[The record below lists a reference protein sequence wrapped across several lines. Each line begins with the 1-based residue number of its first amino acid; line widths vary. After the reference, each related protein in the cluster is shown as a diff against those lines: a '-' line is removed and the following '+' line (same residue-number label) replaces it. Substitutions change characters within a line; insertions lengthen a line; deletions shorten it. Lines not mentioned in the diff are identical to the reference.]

1 MARVL
6 KVGNVGTKFS
16 TVIIDAE
23 TLEPVN
29 LTGGTVTFY
38 FKLGTKVFSKAGT
51 LLVAADG
58 SVESDPTV
66 AGDLD
71 RSGTLFYM
79 AKVVLG
85 AATFNSEHKSEE
97 VAPNLYG

>member
-6 KVGNVGTKFS
+6 KVGNVGTKF
-16 TVIIDAE
+16 TTTIIDAE
-23 TLEPVN
+23 TGAPVN

-38 FKLGTKVFSKAGT
+38 FKLGSKMFSKAGT
-51 LLVAADG
+51 LLVAASG
-58 SVESDPTV
+58 TVESAATS

-79 AKVVLG
+79 AKVVLSG
-85 AATFNSEHKSEE
+85 STFNSEDKSEQ
-97 VAPNLYG
+97 VLPNLYG